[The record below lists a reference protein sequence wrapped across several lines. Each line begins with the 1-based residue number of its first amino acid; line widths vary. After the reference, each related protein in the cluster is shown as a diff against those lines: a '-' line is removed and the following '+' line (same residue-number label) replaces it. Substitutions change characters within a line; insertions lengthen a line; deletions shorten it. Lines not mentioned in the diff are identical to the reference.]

1 MDTIYRG
8 ELDTRRGRAL
18 AWVDSMFV
26 DHAVLRLA
34 WTNFSVVVPGVLY
47 RSNHPTPGRLA
58 AMARRL
64 ELRTLVN
71 LRGAC
76 ENGSDALTRQAAAR
90 LGLDFVDAPL
100 RSRAPQREAI
110 LRLAEALLA
119 MRTPALMHCKSGADR
134 AGFAAGVFVLLHG
147 GSVADALRQLSW
159 RNGHFRRSAAG
170 ILDAFFLRYG
180 REAAGR
186 KPFLDWLREDYDEM
200 ALRRDF
206 TAGGLSSFVN
216 DRLLARE

>member
-1 MDTIYRG
+1 MRSA
-8 ELDTRRGRAL
+8 RA
-18 AWVDSMFV
+18 AA
-26 DHAVLRLA
+26 AV
-34 WTNFSVVVPGVLY
+34 FSLPGGPAL
-47 RSNHPTPGRLA
+47 SPFRLA
-58 AMARRL
+58 AL
-64 ELRTLVN
+64 LRDLQ
-71 LRGAC
+71 AC
-76 ENGSDALTRQAAAR
+76 QPREPRVLAVAAHFVH
-90 LGLDFVDAPL
+90 FVDAPL

-110 LRLAEALLA
+110 LRLAEGLLA